1 MQHVKGTVHTCIRR
15 NHFNCIDMHFL
26 WCSIARTN
34 SQVVQSSKHTWRT
47 KVLFFSPV
55 IYNNPKFK
63 CHIYYYIFTYCKHS
77 EDTNVNVAGKAVEMF
92 LSRAMIEV
100 YDYILGSCNELQV
113 QQSDLQFIFREV
125 IATVRETVLSVTKTV
140 IICQR
145 KIE

>member
-1 MQHVKGTVHTCIRR
+1 MKNKST
-15 NHFNCIDMHFL
+15 L
-26 WCSIARTN
+26 
-34 SQVVQSSKHTWRT
+34 
-47 KVLFFSPV
+47 FSPV

-113 QQSDLQFIFREV
+113 QQSDLQFIFWEV
-125 IATVRETVLSVTKTV
+125 IATVRETVPSVTKTV

-145 KIE
+145 KI